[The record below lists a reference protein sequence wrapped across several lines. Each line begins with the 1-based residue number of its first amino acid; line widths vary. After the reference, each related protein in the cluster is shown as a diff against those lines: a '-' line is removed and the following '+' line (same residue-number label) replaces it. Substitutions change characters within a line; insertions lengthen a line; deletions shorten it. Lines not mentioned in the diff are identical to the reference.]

1 MYAWFGVEAKSTV
14 NRRGKSY
21 RARIGVA
28 SAQTVQAK
36 RQQPGRFRAALG
48 GRHACRITIVGR
60 NHRTSEGHQTSRQ
73 CQRGDRRLYRTAT
86 QCEDE
91 V

>member
-21 RARIGVA
+21 GARIGVA
-28 SAQTVQAK
+28 SAQTMQAE

-60 NHRTSEGHQTSRQ
+60 NHMVSEGCQTSRQ
-73 CQRGDRRLYRTAT
+73 CHRID
-86 QCEDE
+86 
-91 V
+91 